1 MRRVSTVLTCLFI
14 AVLLSVSAAARSAA
28 ETTSMPQDPLITY
41 LETIVVPAIKGRPL
55 SDETLKAFYTEGLLP
70 GTHVQVAED
79 QFAQYWKNAAKSHTP
94 GAIYTADVRY
104 TLAEPVFNDAND
116 EADIKSDMTVTM
128 SQNPAMTFL
137 AILVVTVCAA
147 SGEYCPPMAIGGKRE
162 TTTAG
167 TYHLVKLHGKWRLD
181 LPAKVVSE
189 MRTLPTAH
197 AATRYAP
204 NASAADGGLTLWASD
219 VALERDGTTVH
230 LTVENGTDGELSLF
244 TAAALATLTDEHG
257 KTYGVR
263 ALRTFYPDHVSPQ
276 DSAEG
281 DLVFEPV
288 PPGTSKLLL
297 AFPNVSVADRVL
309 TVTLEITLAPE
320 RSRVPGRAGDPDMLM
335 FVDNDGQAHF

>member
-14 AVLLSVSAAARSAA
+14 AVLLSVSAAAGSAA

-41 LETIVVPAIKGRPL
+41 LETIVVAAIKGRPL

-70 GTHVQVAED
+70 STHVQVAED

-94 GAIYTADVRY
+94 GAIYTANVHY

-116 EADIKSDMTVTM
+116 EADINSDMTVTM
-128 SQNPAMTFL
+128 AQNSALTFL
-137 AILVVTVCAA
+137 AILVATVCAA
-147 SGEYCPPMAIGGKRE
+147 SGEYCAPMAMGGTRV
-162 TTTAG
+162 TTTAS
-167 TYHLVKLHGKWRLD
+167 TYHLIKLHGKWRLD
-181 LPAKVVSE
+181 LPTKAVSA
-189 MRTLPTAH
+189 MRKLPTADT
-197 AATRYAP
+197 ATRYAP
-204 NASAADGGLTLWASD
+204 NASVADGGLTLWASD

-230 LTVENGTDGELSLF
+230 LTVENGTDSELSLF
-244 TAAALATLTDEHG
+244 TATALATLTDEHG

-276 DSAEG
+276 DSVEG

-297 AFPNVSVADRVL
+297 AFPNVAVADRVL
-309 TVTLEITLAPE
+309 TLTLEITLAPE
-320 RSRVPGRAGDPDMLM
+320 R
-335 FVDNDGQAHF
+335 